1 MNIEETV
8 LDYCN
13 AAVQIGK
20 ESYHVDLDFTPDTV
34 KQVSEILDRYHDIY
48 AEEDSE
54 GDIHQCINTYAGI
67 FGIYVG
73 EVLRRNYASD
83 YNWESTEHGFGL
95 TKGSSAVFSIS
106 KAYKHIENG
115 AEGGDQIDSFFKV
128 AVFIVQGKFPKSNG

>member
-48 AEEDSE
+48 TEEGSE
-54 GDIHQCINTYAGI
+54 GEMHQRINTYAGI
-67 FGIYVG
+67 FGI
-73 EVLRRNYASD
+73 
-83 YNWESTEHGFGL
+83 
-95 TKGSSAVFSIS
+95 
-106 KAYKHIENG
+106 
-115 AEGGDQIDSFFKV
+115 
-128 AVFIVQGKFPKSNG
+128 